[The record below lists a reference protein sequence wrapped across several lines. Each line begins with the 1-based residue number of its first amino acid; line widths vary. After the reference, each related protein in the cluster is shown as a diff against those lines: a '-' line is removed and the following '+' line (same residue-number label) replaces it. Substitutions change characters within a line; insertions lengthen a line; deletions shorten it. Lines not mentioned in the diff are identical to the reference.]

1 MKHLLRLLLLLP
13 VFAFAQDKG
22 IHFQHGLSW
31 KALQAKAKAEKKFI
45 FVDCFTTWCGPC
57 KYMSKSIF
65 PLEEV
70 GSFFNQKYLSVKIQL
85 DTTATDNAEVKSW
98 YKDGQDIARQYKV
111 RAYPTYLFFDP
122 NGTIVHR
129 SVGSSDAKVFLAKA
143 HDALDPEKQY
153 YTLLNQ
159 YEKGK
164 KDPAF
169 LRSLALVANDAYD
182 QQNAGKLSEEYLGTQ
197 TNLYTKENI
206 SFINE
211 FTNTSRDKG
220 FDVFFSHPDEVDAA
234 LGKGKARQK
243 VTSIIQQEEVFPVIF
258 QQPPTDKD
266 WNELS
271 ANLNQKY
278 PGYANEVLASS
289 KVIYYQY
296 KQDWP
301 NFQTEVVKY
310 MKTYGANTAPE
321 ELNNFAWTV
330 FQNCKDMTCV
340 AEALDWSKRSF
351 ADKDNP
357 MFIDTYANILYKLG
371 RKDEA
376 IQWEEKALL
385 LVGDGDKKTYTE
397 TLNKMKKGEKTWD

>member
-1 MKHLLRLLLLLP
+1 MKKLLALLLLFP
-13 VFAFAQDKG
+13 FFAFAQDKG

-31 KALQAKAKAEKKFI
+31 KAIQAKAKAEKKFI

-85 DTTATDNAEVKSW
+85 DTTTNDNAAVKSW
-98 YKDGQDIARQYKV
+98 FKDAQNIAHQYQV

-129 SVGSSDAKVFLAKA
+129 SVGSSDAAAFLTKA
-143 HDALDPEKQY
+143 HDALNPEKQY
-153 YTLLNQ
+153 YTLLKQ
-159 YEKGK
+159 YQNGK

-169 LRSLALVANDAYD
+169 LRNLALVANDAYD
-182 QQNAGKLSEEYLGTQ
+182 QPIAAKLSEEYLATQ
-197 TNLYTKENI
+197 SNLFSKDNI

-220 FDVFFSHPDEVDAA
+220 FDVFFHHADEVDAA
-234 LGKGKARQK
+234 LGKGKARKK
-243 VTSIIQQEEVFPVIF
+243 VINIIQQEEVFPIIF
-258 QQPPTDKD
+258 QQSPTDND

-271 ANLNQKY
+271 ANINQKY
-278 PGYANEVLASS
+278 VGYANEVLASS

-301 NFQTEVVKY
+301 AFQTEVVSY
-310 MKTYGANTAPE
+310 MKKYGANASPE

-340 AEALDWSKRSF
+340 TEALDWSKRSF
-351 ADKDNP
+351 AENENP
-357 MFIDTYANILYKLG
+357 MFFDTYANILYKLG
-371 RKDEA
+371 RKEEA
-376 IQWEEKALL
+376 IQWEEKALM
-385 LVGDGDKKTYTE
+385 LVGNGDKKTYTE